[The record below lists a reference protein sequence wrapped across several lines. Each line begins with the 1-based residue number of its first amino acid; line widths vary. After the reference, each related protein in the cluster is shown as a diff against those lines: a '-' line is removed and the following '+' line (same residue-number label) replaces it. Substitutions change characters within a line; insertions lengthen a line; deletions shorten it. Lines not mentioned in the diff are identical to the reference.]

1 MFTMFITISISI
13 TLLIVMTN
21 FMLIVINIIIV
32 IIICSS
38 SSSGSSSSSSSSSN
52 IIIIIIINCSNTTIG
67 TTIVL
72 PSFYRS
78 AKTNHTL
85 DRSTRTIQNVLN
97 TFANNNH
104 TTWK

>member
-38 SSSGSSSSSSSSSN
+38 SSSGSSSSSSSSN